1 MTASPEQIESEIAQT
16 REEIKT
22 DVDALSEKLDPR
34 KAAGRQAGKVK
45 DSVTAAK
52 DALMGTAES
61 TKETITGTTSDVAS
75 RSGDRVGEV
84 TGTVREAPARIASR
98 TSGNPWAMGLGAFA
112 LGWLVSSL
120 IPASRKEREA
130 AQQLKESPIVEKAA
144 ESARQVASEAG
155 EQVKA
160 AASSVAE
167 QAKEAG
173 AQVGQQAKEAGTSV
187 GQHAKETVSTT
198 S

>member
-1 MTASPEQIESEIAQT
+1 MTASPEQIENEIAQT

-34 KAAGRQAGKVK
+34 KAAGRQASKVK
-45 DSVTAAK
+45 ESVTAAK
-52 DALMGTAES
+52 DALMGSA
-61 TKETITGTTSDVAS
+61 KDTIAVPTGELAS
-75 RSGDRVGEV
+75 RSGERMSEV
-84 TGTVREAPARIASR
+84 AGTVREAPSRIATR

-120 IPASRKEREA
+120 IPASRQEREA
-130 AQQLKESPIVEKAA
+130 AQQLKESPVVEKAT
-144 ESARQVASEAG
+144 ESARQVAAQASEH
-155 EQVKA
+155 VKA
-160 AASSVAE
+160 AATTVAE

-173 AQVGQQAKEAGTSV
+173 SQVGQQAKDAGATL
-187 GQHAKETVSTT
+187 GQHAKETVGST